1 MVGFEEKLYRGW
13 LHATLWLG
21 VFGFL
26 SGQLRPRIRE
36 TRWDH
41 KVREIELLRLWE
53 AEGLYKPQF
62 DPIRE
67 FIVIDTPPPYASGKW
82 HVGGA
87 SHFAQIDM
95 IARYFRLKG
104 YNVIV
109 PFYADRNGLPV
120 EVQVEKTYKVSA
132 KEMAKTIEGRRR
144 FLELCKEFLDKAEA
158 EIVGVWRRLGCSF
171 DYWSE
176 GTDSPRYRAI
186 TQATFIDLYKRGLIY
201 EAERPVRWCPRC
213 GTTLAEAEVEY
224 EDEEGYI
231 YYIKFKLAGSGR
243 DLVVATTRPELLGA
257 CAALA
262 YNPRDERYKGL
273 AGLKAIAPIYGHE
286 LDIVEHPAADPEFGT
301 GLMMICSYGD
311 EVDVRLFNELGLKPR
326 VIITEDG
333 RMSSDAGPIAGLPIA
348 EARVR
353 IAELLRESG
362 FLERVERITHRVP
375 RCWRC
380 KTPLQIIHR
389 RELFL
394 KQLEYKDILKRL
406 ADTMEFKPEMHKKKL
421 LEWIDY
427 ITMDWPISRD
437 RYYGTEIPLWTCSK
451 CGSKLLPEPGRYYR
465 PWEETPWDKCP
476 VCGAPREFIVGDLR
490 VFDTWFDS
498 SITPLYVTRWAED
511 KAFYE
516 AVSKNI
522 LRPQGHDIIRTWL
535 YYTLLRVYQLTGRPA
550 FRWVRI
556 TGLGL
561 DPLGRPMHK
570 SLGNVID
577 PDPVVD
583 EYGADA
589 FRFWSAVASKLGYDY
604 RFDPGKIKTGRLL
617 VTKLWNIARFIST
630 FPYEPGENPR
640 TLVDL
645 AFLALYEEYVERV
658 DRAYSDLDVYEP
670 GNLLYEL
677 AWDVFASHYVEIVK
691 ERAYNR
697 DNRYTVDEQRS
708 AWATLYRIFKG
719 ILIMLSPIMPFITD
733 DIHRRLYGDSV
744 HRQRF
749 PETTMD
755 RESRE
760 RYASIA
766 RKIMEV
772 NKAIWAYKKKNNIR
786 IREGIEGAVILIPQI
801 LEHAIRDLEAL
812 HRTPVR
818 VYSEPPANAIKLTEE
833 TYMIKA

>member
-1 MVGFEEKLYRGW
+1 VL
-13 LHATLWLG
+13 
-21 VFGFL
+21 GFL
-26 SGQLRPRIRE
+26 SKPLKPTIKE
-36 TRWDH
+36 KRWDH
-41 KVREIELLRLWE
+41 RVREAELLKLWE
-53 AEGLYKPQF
+53 AEGLYKPTF
-62 DPIRE
+62 DPSRE

-95 IARYFRLKG
+95 VARYFRLKG

-120 EVQVEKTYKVSA
+120 EVQVEKLYGVNA

-176 GTDSPRYRAI
+176 GTDSPRYRAM
-186 TQATFIDLYKRGLIY
+186 TQATFIELYKRGLIY

-224 EDEEGYI
+224 EDEEGHL
-231 YYIKFKLAGSGR
+231 YYVKFKLAGQDR
-243 DLVVATTRPELLGA
+243 DLIVATTRPELLRA

-262 YNPRDERYKGL
+262 YNPRDERYRGL

-286 LDIVEHPAADPEFGT
+286 MVILEHPAVDPGFGT

-333 RMSSDAGPIAGLPIA
+333 RMNEEAGPIAGLPVRD
-348 EARVR
+348 ARARMV
-353 IAELLRESG
+353 ELLRDSG
-362 FLERVERITHRVP
+362 YLEKVERIVHRVP

-394 KQLEYKDILKRL
+394 KQLEYRDDVKRL
-406 ADTMEFKPEMHKKKL
+406 ADSMEFKPEMHKKRL
-421 LEWIDY
+421 FEWIDSL
-427 ITMDWPISRD
+427 TMDWPISRD
-437 RYYGTEIPLWTCSK
+437 RYYGTEIPLWTCTK

-476 VCGAPREFIVGDLR
+476 VCGAPREYIVGDTR

-511 KAFYE
+511 KEFYE
-516 AVSKNI
+516 RVSNNI

-535 YYTLLRVYQLTGRPA
+535 YYTILRVYQLTGKPA

-556 TGLGL
+556 TGMGL
-561 DPLGRPMHK
+561 DPTGRPMHK
-570 SLGNVID
+570 SLGNIID
-577 PDPVVD
+577 PDPVVE

-589 FRFWSAVASKLGYDY
+589 FRFWAAVASRLGYDY
-604 RFDPGKIKTGRLL
+604 RFDQAKIKTGRLL
-617 VTKLWNIARFIST
+617 VTKLWNIARFAST
-630 FPYEPGENPR
+630 FPYEPTESPR

-645 AFLALYEEYVERV
+645 AFLALYEDYVERI

-677 AWDVFASHYVEIVK
+677 AWDVFASHYIELVK

-697 DNRYTVDEQRS
+697 DNRYSVDEQRS
-708 AWATLYRIFKG
+708 AWITLHRILKG
-719 ILIMLSPIMPFITD
+719 ILVMLSPIMPFVTD

-744 HRQRF
+744 HKQAF
-749 PETTMD
+749 PKVEMD

-766 RKIMEV
+766 RKIIEV
-772 NKAIWAYKKKNNIR
+772 NKAVWAYKRKNNIR
-786 IREGIEGAVILIPQI
+786 IREGIGDAVILVPQL
-801 LEHAIRDLEAL
+801 LERAARDLEAL
-812 HRTPVR
+812 HKTPVR
-818 VYSEPPANAIKLTEE
+818 VYIEPPANAIKLTEDV
-833 TYMIKA
+833 YILKA